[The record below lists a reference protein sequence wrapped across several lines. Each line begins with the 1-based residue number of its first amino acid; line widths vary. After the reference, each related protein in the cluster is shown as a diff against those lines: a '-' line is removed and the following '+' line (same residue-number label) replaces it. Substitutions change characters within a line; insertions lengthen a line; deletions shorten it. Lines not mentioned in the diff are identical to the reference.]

1 MSSYF
6 DLQVS
11 QSIPSCNL
19 LHLYICHRDSVLV
32 VFFVSSLPPLSSL
45 PSCLL
50 SSLSSSTSTLSL
62 SLSLSSSTSSLSLP
76 LFHFLTHSQTIFRTD
91 THTVNT
97 PSSPP
102 LTWLSCVMGPGSDQ
116 ETKRWQCNFL
126 SRCSLYSECLPSRQ
140 LAREDF
146 ERLQFELYTIARKVL
161 TINIMASVRVPLPI
175 FLLMRS
181 PS

>member
-1 MSSYF
+1 MIVCVFAARLKAQAEAHQISLTRTQYIEVCTHTTIF
-6 DLQVS
+6 LLLGGFTEN
-11 QSIPSCNL
+11 PNTSCA
-19 LHLYICHRDSVLV
+19 S
-32 VFFVSSLPPLSSL
+32 SSLL
-45 PSCLL
+45 
-50 SSLSSSTSTLSL
+50 
-62 SLSLSSSTSSLSLP
+62 SLSLP